1 MKSESK
7 QIIMSVND
15 PKGRELAKEF
25 GQKKM
30 TAKFDAESQGQHQIC
45 VQNKEDQDVAVEV
58 SIQTGDFS
66 ENFMQSQKIMKKH
79 LRPVEMQAFK
89 VNEMVTQLRSE
100 LSALVA
106 SEVKLSDQN
115 DSIKSRVFVF
125 GIISILVMAIS
136 TFLQVK
142 YLKNFFRHKKII

>member
-1 MKSESK
+1 
-7 QIIMSVND
+7 
-15 PKGRELAKEF
+15 
-25 GQKKM
+25 
-30 TAKFDAESQGQHQIC
+30 
-45 VQNKEDQDVAVEV
+45 
-58 SIQTGDFS
+58 
-66 ENFMQSQKIMKKH
+66 MQSQKIMKKH
-79 LRPVEMQAFK
+79 LKPVELQAFK

-136 TFLQVK
+136 TFL
-142 YLKNFFRHKKII
+142 

>member
-1 MKSESK
+1 
-7 QIIMSVND
+7 
-15 PKGRELAKEF
+15 
-25 GQKKM
+25 
-30 TAKFDAESQGQHQIC
+30 
-45 VQNKEDQDVAVEV
+45 
-58 SIQTGDFS
+58 
-66 ENFMQSQKIMKKH
+66 
-79 LRPVEMQAFK
+79 MQAFK
-89 VNEMVTQLRSE
+89 VNEMVSQLRQE

-106 SEVKLSDQN
+106 SEVKLSDAN

>member
-1 MKSESK
+1 
-7 QIIMSVND
+7 
-15 PKGRELAKEF
+15 
-25 GQKKM
+25 
-30 TAKFDAESQGQHQIC
+30 
-45 VQNKEDQDVAVEV
+45 
-58 SIQTGDFS
+58 
-66 ENFMQSQKIMKKH
+66 MKKH

-125 GIISILVMAIS
+125 GIISIMVMAIS

>member
-1 MKSESK
+1 
-7 QIIMSVND
+7 
-15 PKGRELAKEF
+15 
-25 GQKKM
+25 
-30 TAKFDAESQGQHQIC
+30 
-45 VQNKEDQDVAVEV
+45 
-58 SIQTGDFS
+58 
-66 ENFMQSQKIMKKH
+66 MKKH

-125 GIISILVMAIS
+125 GIISIMVMAIS

-142 YLKNFFRHKKII
+142 YLKNFFRHKKIIWA

>member
-1 MKSESK
+1 
-7 QIIMSVND
+7 
-15 PKGRELAKEF
+15 
-25 GQKKM
+25 
-30 TAKFDAESQGQHQIC
+30 
-45 VQNKEDQDVAVEV
+45 
-58 SIQTGDFS
+58 
-66 ENFMQSQKIMKKH
+66 MKKH
-79 LRPVEMQAFK
+79 LKPVEMQAFK

-136 TFLQVK
+136 TFL
-142 YLKNFFRHKKII
+142 

>member
-1 MKSESK
+1 M
-7 QIIMSVND
+7 
-15 PKGRELAKEF
+15 
-25 GQKKM
+25 
-30 TAKFDAESQGQHQIC
+30 
-45 VQNKEDQDVAVEV
+45 
-58 SIQTGDFS
+58 
-66 ENFMQSQKIMKKH
+66 FMQNQKIMKKH
-79 LRPVEMQAFK
+79 LKPVEMQAFK
-89 VNEMVTQLRSE
+89 VNEMVSQLRQE

-106 SEVKLSDQN
+106 SEVKLSDAN

>member
-1 MKSESK
+1 
-7 QIIMSVND
+7 
-15 PKGRELAKEF
+15 
-25 GQKKM
+25 
-30 TAKFDAESQGQHQIC
+30 
-45 VQNKEDQDVAVEV
+45 
-58 SIQTGDFS
+58 
-66 ENFMQSQKIMKKH
+66 MKKH
-79 LRPVEMQAFK
+79 LKPVEMQAFK
-89 VNEMVTQLRSE
+89 VNEMVSQLRQE

-106 SEVKLSDQN
+106 SEVKLSDAN

>member
-1 MKSESK
+1 
-7 QIIMSVND
+7 
-15 PKGRELAKEF
+15 
-25 GQKKM
+25 
-30 TAKFDAESQGQHQIC
+30 
-45 VQNKEDQDVAVEV
+45 
-58 SIQTGDFS
+58 
-66 ENFMQSQKIMKKH
+66 MKKH
-79 LRPVEMQAFK
+79 LKPVEMQAFK

-106 SEVKLSDQN
+106 SEVKLSDAN

-125 GIISILVMAIS
+125 GVISVFVMGIS

>member
-1 MKSESK
+1 
-7 QIIMSVND
+7 
-15 PKGRELAKEF
+15 
-25 GQKKM
+25 
-30 TAKFDAESQGQHQIC
+30 
-45 VQNKEDQDVAVEV
+45 
-58 SIQTGDFS
+58 
-66 ENFMQSQKIMKKH
+66 MQSQKIMKKH
-79 LRPVEMQAFK
+79 LKPVEMQAFK

-125 GIISILVMAIS
+125 GIISIMVMAIS

>member
-1 MKSESK
+1 
-7 QIIMSVND
+7 
-15 PKGRELAKEF
+15 
-25 GQKKM
+25 
-30 TAKFDAESQGQHQIC
+30 
-45 VQNKEDQDVAVEV
+45 
-58 SIQTGDFS
+58 
-66 ENFMQSQKIMKKH
+66 MKKH

-136 TFLQVK
+136 TFL
-142 YLKNFFRHKKII
+142 